1 METANT
7 IKTAYI
13 QFCGRVVATPTG
25 DKHIVAAAL
34 YSDKELTNIKGLEVC
49 EMTNFE
55 ENKKDKFDVY
65 RNRLG
70 EYATALKLAFKYQN
84 ALLTQGY
91 DCVALCPSNGKIW
104 TWLNGGRVPAQVKDL
119 YENINKQFRKD
130 GQFQLDISVG
140 LSATVCD
147 KKAYKFCKP
156 EYVGAELCRVKR
168 GVHIMTA
175 EEVAAAKEAIE
186 AKRKK
191 EEEKNLDKDGVSIY
205 DILQPAQEDSLEP
218 IIVFERQ
225 SEN

>member
-1 METANT
+1 METNNT

-13 QFCGRVVATPTG
+13 QFCGRVVSTEHG

-34 YSDKELTNIKGLEVC
+34 YSDRELTNIKGLDVC

-70 EYATALKLAFKYQN
+70 EYATALKLVYKYQN

-91 DCVALCPSNGKIW
+91 DCVALCPSNGKLW
-104 TWLNGGRVPAQVKDL
+104 TWLHGGRVPAQVRDL

-130 GQFQLDISVG
+130 GQFQLDICVG

-175 EEVAAAKEAIE
+175 DEVAAAKAKLEE
-186 AKRKK
+186 KRKK
-191 EEEKNLDKDGVSIY
+191 EEDKALNQDGVNVF
-205 DILQPAQEDSLEP
+205 DILQLGQGNELEP
-218 IIVFERQ
+218 IVVFERP
-225 SEN
+225 EE

>member
-1 METANT
+1 MDNNI

-13 QFCGRVVATPTG
+13 QFCGRVVSTPEG

-34 YSDKELTNIKGLEVC
+34 YSDRELTNIKGLEVC

-70 EYATALKLAFKYQN
+70 EYATALKLAYKYQN
-84 ALLTQGY
+84 TLLTQGY
-91 DCVALCPSNGKIW
+91 DCIALCPSNGKLW
-104 TWLNGGRVPAQVKDL
+104 TWLHGGRVPVQVRDL
-119 YENINKQFRKD
+119 YENINKQFRTD
-130 GQFQLDISVG
+130 GEFQLDISVG

-175 EEVAAAKEAIE
+175 AEVAAVKAQFEE
-186 AKRKK
+186 RRKK
-191 EEEKNLDKDGVSIY
+191 EEDKNLDKEGVSIY
-205 DILQPAQEDSLEP
+205 DILQPNQGSALEP
-218 IIVFERQ
+218 IVIFEGT
-225 SEN
+225 SNN

>member
-1 METANT
+1 MDNNI

-13 QFCGRVVATPTG
+13 QFCGRVVATPDG
-25 DKHIVAAAL
+25 DKHIAAAAL
-34 YSDKELTNIKGLEVC
+34 YSDRELTNIKGLEVC

-70 EYATALKLAFKYQN
+70 EYATALKLVYKYQN

-91 DCVALCPSNGKIW
+91 DCVALCPSNGKLW
-104 TWLNGGRVPAQVKDL
+104 TWLHGGRVPAQVKDL
-119 YENINKQFRKD
+119 FENINKQFRTD
-130 GQFQLDISVG
+130 GEFQLDICVG

-168 GVHIMTA
+168 GVHIMTTD
-175 EEVAAAKEAIE
+175 EVAAARASME
-186 AKRKK
+186 AKRKA
-191 EEEKNLDKDGVSIY
+191 EEDKHLDNEGVSIY
-205 DILQPAQEDSLEP
+205 DILQPAQGNELEP
-218 IIVFERQ
+218 IVVFEKQ
-225 SEN
+225 SED